1 MQTLTAE
8 IQNAKKTMVA
18 RHWREMLT
26 LSYFVGASARLL
38 KFSNEPFPIDNE
50 ILYCD
55 ACHNGFAVEEK
66 HPKIHIGTARHA
78 TGKESLEKSSL
89 RRKLQ
94 VA

>member
-1 MQTLTAE
+1 MWVMTSAKCHAD
-8 IQNAKKTMVA
+8 IDCRNPKINAKKTMVA

-55 ACHNGFAVEEK
+55 ACHMVLQSKKSILKFISEQLDML
-66 HPKIHIGTARHA
+66 
-78 TGKESLEKSSL
+78 LE
-89 RRKLQ
+89 RK
-94 VA
+94 V